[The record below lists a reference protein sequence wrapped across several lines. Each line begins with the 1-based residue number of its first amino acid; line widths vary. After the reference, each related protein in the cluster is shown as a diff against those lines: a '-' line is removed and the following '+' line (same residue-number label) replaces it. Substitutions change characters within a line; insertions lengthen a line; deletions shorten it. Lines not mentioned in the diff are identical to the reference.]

1 MTKLQMIERLAGALP
16 NYILDLS
23 SSSTTSLTQCKR
35 FMSQVYTKDFAIQ
48 CPPQQR
54 SWRKI
59 SQEIGNLPLPG
70 FPIRLIL
77 TKVEEDTL
85 TFESSFIDTDREP
98 VWSSLLDLNLR
109 QRVSRQPFVA
119 VSIIP
124 TGVRAEIGGFAG
136 DATPSTNL
144 LAAAC
149 DYLVTNPNAVTAS
162 DIYFAQDNVLYLEG
176 NLICQLLLGNIG
188 IIPEKRKNIA
198 AIIEK
203 PKDERFLSNVLNA
216 LNGLRAVGGINIDPV
231 VVTGGPVETACTYS
245 QYGNASGEFKG
256 MDELIKALDVVE
268 SSPARAVALITT
280 LQVEDKIRQAYY
292 RGESIPNP
300 WGGAEAIMTHM
311 TTNFYPFT
319 AAHAPLL
326 LEWEHTGFG
335 KLVDPRDGAELISS
349 AYVCSPLNGL
359 INSPR
364 PVRFDTPVAA
374 GETRISVENV
384 SAVVMPETTVGN
396 IPFLAALDQGVPVIL
411 VKDNTTKYDITPE
424 RLQIETQGKPIYR
437 VNSYMEAAGLLLALR
452 NGIAVESTIRP
463 MPQLQPI
470 FL

>member
-1 MTKLQMIERLAGALP
+1 
-16 NYILDLS
+16 
-23 SSSTTSLTQCKR
+23 
-35 FMSQVYTKDFAIQ
+35 MSRIYTKDFAIQ
-48 CPPQQR
+48 CPIEQR
-54 SWRKI
+54 TWRKI
-59 SQEIGNLPLPG
+59 AQEIAALPLPG
-70 FPIRLIL
+70 VPIRLIL
-77 TKVEEDTL
+77 TKVEGDLL
-85 TFESSFIDTDREP
+85 TFECSFFDTEREP
-98 VWSSLLDLNLR
+98 VWSSLLDINIR
-109 QRVSRQPFVA
+109 QQVSHQPFVA

-144 LAAAC
+144 LASAC

-188 IIPEKRKNIA
+188 VIPEKRKNIA

-203 PKDERFLSNVLNA
+203 PKDERFLNNVLNA

-231 VVTGGPVETACTYS
+231 IVTGGAIETECTYS

-256 MDELIKALDVVE
+256 MEELMKALDVVE
-268 SSPARAVALITT
+268 KSDAGAVALMTT
-280 LQVEDKIRQAYY
+280 LLVDDQVRQAYY
-292 RGESIPNP
+292 RGESIANP
-300 WGGAEAIMTHM
+300 WGGAEAIMTHT
-311 TTNFYPFT
+311 TTNFYPVT

-364 PVRFDTPVAA
+364 PVQFDTPIAS

-396 IPFLAALDQGVPVIL
+396 IPFFASLDQGVPVIL

-424 RLQIETQGKPIYR
+424 VLQIETQGRKIYR

-452 NGIAVESTIRP
+452 NGIVPESTTRP
-463 MPQLQPI
+463 MPQIKPV

>member
-1 MTKLQMIERLAGALP
+1 
-16 NYILDLS
+16 
-23 SSSTTSLTQCKR
+23 
-35 FMSQVYTKDFAIQ
+35 MSQVYTKDFEIE

-54 SWRKI
+54 TWRKI
-59 SQEIGNLPLPG
+59 SQEIAALPLPG
-70 FPIRLIL
+70 VPIRLIL
-77 TKVEEDTL
+77 TKVAGDTL
-85 TFESSFIDTDREP
+85 TFECSFFDTDREP
-98 VWSSLLDLNLR
+98 VWSSLLDINIR
-109 QRVSRQPFVA
+109 QQVSNKPFVA

-144 LAAAC
+144 LATAC

-188 IIPEKRKNIA
+188 VIPEKRKNIA

-203 PKDERFLSNVLNA
+203 PKDERFLNNVINA

-256 MDELIKALDVVE
+256 MDELMKALDVVE
-268 SSPARAVALITT
+268 KSDAGSVALMTT
-280 LQVEDKIRQAYY
+280 LQVDDKVRQAYY
-292 RGESIPNP
+292 RGESIANP
-300 WGGAEAIMTHM
+300 WGGAEAIMTHA
-311 TTNFYPFT
+311 TTNFYPLT

-364 PVRFDTPVAA
+364 PVKFETPVAA

-396 IPFLAALDQGVPVIL
+396 IPFLASLDQGVPVIL
-411 VKDNTTKYDITPE
+411 VKDNTTQYDITTE
-424 RLQIETQGKPIYR
+424 RLQIETQGNPIYR

-452 NGIAVESTIRP
+452 NGIAVESTTRP
-463 MPQLQPI
+463 MPQIKPI

>member
-1 MTKLQMIERLAGALP
+1 M
-16 NYILDLS
+16 
-23 SSSTTSLTQCKR
+23 
-35 FMSQVYTKDFAIQ
+35 
-48 CPPQQR
+48 
-54 SWRKI
+54 
-59 SQEIGNLPLPG
+59 
-70 FPIRLIL
+70 
-77 TKVEEDTL
+77 
-85 TFESSFIDTDREP
+85 
-98 VWSSLLDLNLR
+98 
-109 QRVSRQPFVA
+109 A

-144 LAAAC
+144 LATAC
-149 DYLVTNPNAVTAS
+149 DYLITNPNAVTAS
-162 DIYFAQDNVLYLEG
+162 DIYFAQDNVVYLEG

-188 IIPEKRKNIA
+188 VIPEKRKNIA

-203 PKDERFLSNVLNA
+203 PKDERFLNNVLNA

-231 VVTGGPVETACTYS
+231 VVTGGPVETECTYS

-256 MDELIKALDVVE
+256 MDELMKALDVVE
-268 SSPARAVALITT
+268 KSDVRAVALMTT
-280 LQVEDKIRQAYY
+280 LQVDDKVRQAYY
-292 RGESIPNP
+292 RGESIANP
-300 WGGAEAIMTHM
+300 WGGAEAILTHM

-364 PVRFDTPVAA
+364 PVKFDTPLAA
-374 GETRISVENV
+374 GETRISVENI

-396 IPFLAALDQGVPVIL
+396 IPFLASLDQGVPIIL
-411 VKDNTTKYDITPE
+411 VKDNTTNYDITPE
-424 RLQIETQGKPIYR
+424 KL
-437 VNSYMEAAGLLLALR
+437 
-452 NGIAVESTIRP
+452 
-463 MPQLQPI
+463 
-470 FL
+470 

>member
-1 MTKLQMIERLAGALP
+1 
-16 NYILDLS
+16 
-23 SSSTTSLTQCKR
+23 
-35 FMSQVYTKDFAIQ
+35 MSQVYTKDFEIK
-48 CPPQQR
+48 CPPKER
-54 SWRKI
+54 SWQYI
-59 SQEIGNLPLPG
+59 SQEIAALPLPG
-70 FPIRLIL
+70 VPIRLIL
-77 TKVEEDTL
+77 TKVEGDTL
-85 TFESSFIDTDREP
+85 TFESSFIDTDKKP
-98 VWSSLLDLNLR
+98 VWPSLLNINPR
-109 QRVSRQPFVA
+109 QQVSNQPFVV

-144 LAAAC
+144 LATAC

-162 DIYFAQDNVLYLEG
+162 DVYFAQNNVLYLEG

-188 IIPEKRKNIA
+188 VIPEKRDKIA

-203 PKDERFLSNVLNA
+203 PKDERFLNNVLNA
-216 LNGLRAVGGINIDPV
+216 LNGLRAVGGVNIDPV
-231 VVTGGPVETACTYS
+231 VVTGGAVETACTYS

-256 MDELIKALDVVE
+256 MEELMKALDVVAQ
-268 SSPARAVALITT
+268 SDATSVALMTT
-280 LQVEDKIRQAYY
+280 LQVDDKIRQAYY
-292 RGESIPNP
+292 RGESIANP

-311 TTNFYPFT
+311 LTNFYPFT

-364 PVRFDTPVAA
+364 PVKFDTPIAA

-396 IPFLAALDQGVPVIL
+396 IPFLASLDQGVPVIL
-411 VKDNTTKYDITPE
+411 VKDNTTNYNITPE
-424 RLQIETQGKPIYR
+424 ALQIENQGHKIYR
-437 VNSYMEAAGLLLALR
+437 VNSYMEATGLLLALR

-463 MPQLQPI
+463 IPQLKPI

>member
-1 MTKLQMIERLAGALP
+1 
-16 NYILDLS
+16 
-23 SSSTTSLTQCKR
+23 
-35 FMSQVYTKDFAIQ
+35 MSQIYTKDFEIE
-48 CPPQQR
+48 CPPQER
-54 SWRKI
+54 TWYKI
-59 SQEIGNLPLPG
+59 SRRIAELPLPG
-70 FPIRLIL
+70 VPIRLIL
-77 TKVEEDTL
+77 TAAKENTL
-85 TFESSFIDTDREP
+85 TFECSFIDTEKPP
-98 VWSSLLDLNLR
+98 VWSSLLDINIR
-109 QRVSRQPFVA
+109 QAVSTKPFVA

-176 NLICQLLLGNIG
+176 NLICQLLLGNVG
-188 IIPEKRKNIA
+188 VIPEKRKNIA

-203 PKDERFLSNVLNA
+203 PKDERFLNNVLNA

-231 VVTGGPVETACTYS
+231 IVTGGAVETKCTYS
-245 QYGNASGEFKG
+245 QYGNASGELSG
-256 MDELIKALDVVE
+256 SEELMKALDKVE
-268 SSPARAVALITT
+268 NSHAKAVALMTT
-280 LQVEDKIRQAYY
+280 LQVDDKVRQAYY

-364 PVRFDTPVAA
+364 PVRFDTPIAA
-374 GETRISVENV
+374 GETRISVENI

-396 IPFLAALDQGVPVIL
+396 IPFFASLDQGVPVIL
-411 VKDNTTKYDITPE
+411 VKENTTRYDITPKK
-424 RLQIETQGKPIYR
+424 LLIETQGRKIYR
-437 VNSYMEAAGLLLALR
+437 VNSYMEASGLLLALR
-452 NGIAVESTIRP
+452 NGIMPESTTRP
-463 MPQLQPI
+463 MPQIKPI

>member
-1 MTKLQMIERLAGALP
+1 
-16 NYILDLS
+16 
-23 SSSTTSLTQCKR
+23 
-35 FMSQVYTKDFAIQ
+35 MSQVFTKDF
-48 CPPQQR
+48 
-54 SWRKI
+54 
-59 SQEIGNLPLPG
+59 EIECTPAKRTWSEIARIIAELPLPG
-70 FPIRLIL
+70 IPIRLIL
-77 TKVEEDTL
+77 TAVQENRL
-85 TFESSFIDTDREP
+85 TFECSFIQTQKQP
-98 VWSSLLDLNLR
+98 VWPSLLDINIR
-109 QRVSRQPFVA
+109 QVASAKPFVA

-144 LAAAC
+144 LATAC
-149 DYLVTNPNAVTAS
+149 DYLITNPNAVTAS
-162 DIYFAQDNVLYLEG
+162 DVYYAHDNVLYLEG
-176 NLICQLLLGNIG
+176 NLICHLLLGNIG
-188 IIPEKRKNIA
+188 LVPEKRKTVA

-203 PKDERFLSNVLNA
+203 PRDERFLNNVLNA

-231 VVTGGPVETACTYS
+231 IVTGGKIETVCTYS
-245 QYGNASGEFKG
+245 EYGNASGEFKG
-256 MDELIKALDVVE
+256 IDELMQALDIVE
-268 SSPARAVALITT
+268 TSAARAVVLMTT
-280 LQVEDKIRQAYY
+280 LMVEDEIRQRYY
-292 RGESIPNP
+292 KGDSIPNP

-311 TTNFYPFT
+311 LTNFYPFT

-364 PVRFDTPVAA
+364 PVKFDTPVAA
-374 GETRISVENV
+374 GETRISVENI

-396 IPFLAALDQGVPVIL
+396 IPFLASLDQGIPVIL
-411 VKDNTTKYDITPE
+411 VKDNTTKYNITPE
-424 RLQIETQGKPIYR
+424 RLQIDETEGRKIYR

-452 NGIAVESTIRP
+452 NGIVPESTTRP
-463 MPQLQPI
+463 MPQLKPI